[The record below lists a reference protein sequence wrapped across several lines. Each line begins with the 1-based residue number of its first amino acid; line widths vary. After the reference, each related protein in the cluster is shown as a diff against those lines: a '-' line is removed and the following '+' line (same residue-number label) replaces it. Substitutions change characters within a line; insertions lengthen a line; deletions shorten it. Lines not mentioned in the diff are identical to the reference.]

1 MGRWCAQCRG
11 RLPSD
16 GRSRH
21 MLPVVFGRSNALT
34 TRPRAARLCR
44 VWARP
49 WAASGS
55 PGHGLA
61 RPASSFVGHAIEL
74 ANLAAFN
81 LVNIEPTQ
89 LSAPHFA
96 RKEAQVALQNRRARS
111 RMCSRLRGTGF
122 IANPH
127 AMRARRTTV
136 EHPFGTIKPR
146 MGATHFLLLLTWDG
160 LSPAGSHQL
169 CIGAPTQSRRQRERG
184 ASGVS

>member
-1 MGRWCAQCRG
+1 
-11 RLPSD
+11 
-16 GRSRH
+16 

-74 ANLAAFN
+74 ASLAAFN

-96 RKEAQVALQNRRARS
+96 RMAKEAEVALQNRRARS
-111 RMCSRLRGTGF
+111 RMCSRLCSAGF

-127 AMRARRTTV
+127 AMRARRT
-136 EHPFGTIKPR
+136 
-146 MGATHFLLLLTWDG
+146 
-160 LSPAGSHQL
+160 S
-169 CIGAPTQSRRQRERG
+169 
-184 ASGVS
+184 